1 MEDESDILIGLDLGQ
16 AKDYTAITIM
26 ERFHHKKPTEYHLRH
41 LERLKG
47 IPYPD
52 QVERVAAIIKSPQ
65 LAGKRITL
73 IVDQTGVGR
82 PVVDMIRAK
91 RLGVPVSAILI
102 HGGDAVGQEG
112 NDFRVPKRDLV
123 GVLQVLLQGKRFVV
137 AEAMPEAKILVNE
150 LLNFKVKINLA
161 TAHDSYEALREGDHD
176 DLVLSAAI
184 ACWWGEK
191 NPPVDFSQIQG
202 VGRRPLGQSS
212 NDQVEIVGDG
222 VGWGSAG
229 NGLDFT
235 GY

>member
-1 MEDESDILIGLDLGQ
+1 MDLGQ
-16 AKDYTAITIM
+16 AKDYTAITIIK
-26 ERFHHKKPTEYHLRH
+26 RFREKRPVEYQLQH
-41 LERLKG
+41 LERMKG

-52 QVERVAAIIKSPQ
+52 QVARVAEIIKSPK
-65 LAGKRITL
+65 LTGYRIFL

-82 PVVDMIRAK
+82 PVMDMLRAS
-91 RLGVPVSAILI
+91 RLGIPIIAIMI

-112 NDFRVPKRDLV
+112 QEYRVPKRDLV
-123 GVLQVLLQGKRFVV
+123 GVLQVLFQNKRFQVIRTIPN
-137 AEAMPEAKILVNE
+137 AE
-150 LLNFKVKINLA
+150 LLIQELMNFKVKINLA